1 MKDRKIIKTIMEAK
15 VIKKTMTMI
24 ILIFSALTLV
34 SCVDEEAL
42 LETTVDVVDFV
53 GDTITVPKNPQ
64 KVAVVARSAVDMLVA
79 FGLGDKLDGVYKT
92 IFDNPWASYL
102 YPNIETYYSY
112 EYNENYETFYSRGV
126 DLIIA
131 PEKYIAEDLR
141 SKGLNAITV
150 SQYGT
155 PTYEEVLFRLPDL
168 IMQIWDDTSVHAKVV
183 DWKNEFLLVKN
194 KILIE
199 LESFDDIYETLYYIR
214 GDKYGGLN
222 YTETKGSK
230 IETYGRYLKLKF
242 LGEYFDHNNRPS
254 EEAVLN
260 LNPTY
265 IITGGIYQNQIIEEL
280 YSNEVWNKLDAV
292 KNDNVFNIGIGF
304 VMFEQTSVEEIIFL
318 ADLANKVY
326 PDIFDFDVHTML
338 KEIISKYFDV
348 SLTDTE
354 VNYMLAG
361 LDPYGKSLVS
371 SS

>member
-53 GDTITVPKNPQ
+53 GDTVTVPKNPQ

>member
-1 MKDRKIIKTIMEAK
+1 MIRKLA
-15 VIKKTMTMI
+15 VLI
-24 ILIFSALTLV
+24 ILLFSSLILI
-34 SCVDEEAL
+34 SCINEKPTNP
-42 LETTVDVVDFV
+42 ETVEVIDFV
-53 GDTITVPKNPQ
+53 GDKVTVPKNPK

-102 YPNIETYYSY
+102 YPNLDKYYSY
-112 EYNENYETFYSRGV
+112 EYNENYETFYNRGV
-126 DLIIA
+126 DLVIA

-141 SKGLNAITV
+141 SKGINAITV

-168 IMQIWDDTSVHAKVV
+168 IMQIWDDQIVHTKIIE
-183 DWKNEFLLVKN
+183 WKNEFTLVKN
-194 KILIE
+194 EILE
-199 LESFDDIYETLYYIR
+199 KLESLKVENQTLYYIR

-230 IETYGRYLKLKF
+230 IETYGAYLKLKF
-242 LGEYFDHNNRPS
+242 LGEFFGHNNRPS
-254 EEAVLN
+254 EETVLS

-265 IITGGIYQNQIIEEL
+265 IITGGIYQNQIIDEL

-292 KNDNVFNIGIGF
+292 KNNNVFNIGIGF

-326 PDIFDFDVHTML
+326 PEIFNFDVNSIL
-338 KEIISKYFDV
+338 KGIIGKYFNVNLADI
-348 SLTDTE
+348 E
-354 VNYMLAG
+354 VQYMLDG
-361 LDPYGKSLVS
+361 LDRNGNSLVGIN
-371 SS
+371 

>member
-1 MKDRKIIKTIMEAK
+1 M
-15 VIKKTMTMI
+15 IKKTMTI
-24 ILIFSALTLV
+24 ITLIFSALILI
-34 SCVDEEAL
+34 SCADNEVPKQ
-42 LETTVDVVDFV
+42 TTVDVVDFV
-53 GDTITVPKNPQ
+53 GDTVTVPKNPQ

-79 FGLGDKLDGVYKT
+79 FGLGNKLDGVYKT

-102 YPNIETYYSY
+102 YPNLDTYYSY

-150 SQYGT
+150 SQYGS

-168 IMQIWDDTSVHAKVV
+168 IMQIWDDTSVHTKVV
-183 DWKNEFLLVKN
+183 DWKNEFLIVKN
-194 KILIE
+194 EILIK
-199 LESFDDIYETLYYIR
+199 LETFADIYETLYYIR

-222 YTETKGSK
+222 YTETQGSK
-230 IETYGRYLKLKF
+230 IETYGRYLNLKF
-242 LGEYFDHNNRPS
+242 LGEFFDHNNRPS

-265 IITGGIYQNQIIEEL
+265 IITGGIYQDQIIEEL

-292 KNDNVFNIGIGF
+292 KNNNVFNIGIGF

-326 PDIFDFDVHTML
+326 PDIFDFDVHRML
-338 KEIISKYFDV
+338 KEIINKYFDV
-348 SLTDTE
+348 NLTDIE
-354 VNYMLAG
+354 VSHMLAG
-361 LDPYGKSLVS
+361 LDQNGNSLLS
-371 SS
+371 ES

>member
-1 MKDRKIIKTIMEAK
+1 
-15 VIKKTMTMI
+15 MI
-24 ILIFSALTLV
+24 QLRFL
-34 SCVDEEAL
+34 
-42 LETTVDVVDFV
+42 
-53 GDTITVPKNPQ
+53 KNPQ
-64 KVAVVARSAVDMLVA
+64 KVAVIARSAVDMLVA

-102 YPNIETYYSY
+102 YPNLDTFYNY

-155 PTYEEVLFRLPDL
+155 PSYEEVLFRLPDL
-168 IMQIWDDTSVHAKVV
+168 IMQIWDDTSVHAKIV

-194 KILIE
+194 EILNK
-199 LESFDDIYETLYYIR
+199 LETFDDIYETLYYIR

-230 IETYGRYLKLKF
+230 IETYGLYLNLKF
-242 LGEYFDHNNRPS
+242 LGEFFDHNNRPS

-280 YSNEVWNKLDAV
+280 YANETWNKLDAV
-292 KNDNVFNIGIGF
+292 K
-304 VMFEQTSVEEIIFL
+304 
-318 ADLANKVY
+318 K
-326 PDIFDFDVHTML
+326 
-338 KEIISKYFDV
+338 
-348 SLTDTE
+348 
-354 VNYMLAG
+354 
-361 LDPYGKSLVS
+361 
-371 SS
+371 